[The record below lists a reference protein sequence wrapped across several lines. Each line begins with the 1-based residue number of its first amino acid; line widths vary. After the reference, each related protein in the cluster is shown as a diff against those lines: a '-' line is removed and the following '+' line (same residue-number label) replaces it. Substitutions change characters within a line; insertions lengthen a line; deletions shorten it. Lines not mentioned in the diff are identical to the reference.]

1 MHQSERVFRAHAKGQ
16 QVRRRAGLTGS
27 CCRGAGH
34 DEGRKRVRKGFQG
47 RIFLSACCRFCPGTA
62 YIVCLGKQIVL
73 LLGRLLP
80 SGGQSNRR
88 RSMVHT
94 SLALIER
101 HLWTADDPSWHH
113 HSLLL
118 CLSVIA
124 MGSAIAPASALN
136 TASSPR
142 AHLSRL
148 YLAQPSLVLL
158 R

>member
-1 MHQSERVFRAHAKGQ
+1 MT
-16 QVRRRAGLTGS
+16 QVPTAANAVRL
-27 CCRGAGH
+27 
-34 DEGRKRVRKGFQG
+34 GR
-47 RIFLSACCRFCPGTA
+47 
-62 YIVCLGKQIVL
+62 LGKQIVL

-80 SGGQSNRR
+80 SGDQSNRR
-88 RSMVHT
+88 RSMVP

>member
-1 MHQSERVFRAHAKGQ
+1 MT
-16 QVRRRAGLTGS
+16 QVPTAANEVRL
-27 CCRGAGH
+27 
-34 DEGRKRVRKGFQG
+34 GR
-47 RIFLSACCRFCPGTA
+47 
-62 YIVCLGKQIVL
+62 LGKQIVL

-80 SGGQSNRR
+80 SGDQSNRR

-118 CLSVIA
+118 CLRVIA

>member
-1 MHQSERVFRAHAKGQ
+1 MT
-16 QVRRRAGLTGS
+16 QVPTA
-27 CCRGAGH
+27 ANA
-34 DEGRKRVRKGFQG
+34 VR
-47 RIFLSACCRFCPGTA
+47 LWH
-62 YIVCLGKQIVL
+62 LGKQFVL

-80 SGGQSNRR
+80 SGDQSNRR